1 MISQLDRA
9 KERRRVHRRIRRKV
23 AGTSARPRLAIF
35 RSLNHTY
42 AQVIDDAQGKT
53 LASASTLEKEV
64 LGDSKAAG
72 NVAAAKLV
80 GKVIAQRAKA
90 KGIEA
95 VVFDRGGYI
104 YHGRVKALAE
114 AARESDAKSPGVSSG
129 RG

>member
-114 AARESDAKSPGVSSG
+114 ASREGG
-129 RG
+129 LQF